1 MDIQDKAGNRTRH
14 FLIGSFT
21 LLLLVST
28 CAFLYLGYYT
38 SSASKESIDK
48 VGSMYMAGINKQLS
62 AHFRTLMTLKLEQ
75 AETVVEVV
83 STDTGDAD
91 QLYKE
96 LIYRI
101 HIRGF
106 NYLALCSQSGDL
118 EMLYGEQIYLAD
130 PEPFYDSLRK
140 NQEKIAIGKDESG
153 NEVVLFGINAVY
165 PMKSGQQSMALV
177 AALPIEYIEKMLE
190 TDVSDDLVYTHIIR
204 TDGSFI
210 SSAISKDYSDY
221 FTSLYER
228 YTDDSPKKIET
239 YIDSLSTAMQNKE
252 DYSVILE
259 LGGSRELIYCTL
271 LPYSEWHLII
281 VLPFGALNQTVESLN
296 RDTTI
301 ATILVFSLILLM
313 LLIIFYIYYKASG
326 RQMLALEAARQEAI
340 QATKAK
346 SEFLSNMSH
355 DIRTPMNAIVGMTA
369 IATTHIDDIEHVQ
382 HCLKKIALSSKHLLG
397 LINDVL
403 DMSKIESGK
412 LTLTEERI
420 SLREVSDAVVS
431 IVQPQIK
438 SKNQNFSVHIDNIT
452 AEEVYCDSVRLNQI
466 LLNLLSN
473 AIKYTQENGTIELS
487 LYQEDAPL
495 PGKENFIRTHIKVK
509 DNGIGMTPEF
519 MEHIFDSY
527 SRADTKRVQKSEGA
541 GLGMAITKYI
551 VSAMNGTINVESVL
565 DKGSEFHVIL
575 DLEKANEQEIDMVLP
590 PWKMLVV
597 DDDEILC
604 RTAVDTL
611 KSIGIQADWTQ
622 SGKQAIEMVKHHH
635 QMRDEYQIVL
645 LDWKLPEQDG
655 ISIARQMLQ
664 ITDMPIILISA
675 YDWGEFEAEAIA
687 AGITGFISK
696 PLFKSTLFHGLKKY
710 MHFLETQDSTG
721 IDMDLAGHNILVA
734 EDNDLNWEILNE
746 LLSDFGMNLDWVENG
761 QLCFEKFRSSAP
773 GYYAAILMDIRMPV
787 MNGIESAQ
795 AIRASD
801 HPDAQKIP
809 IIAMTADAFSEDVQR
824 CLDSGMNAH
833 TAKPV
838 NLDEVISLLKKF
850 IL

>member
-1 MDIQDKAGNRTRH
+1 M
-14 FLIGSFT
+14 
-21 LLLLVST
+21 
-28 CAFLYLGYYT
+28 
-38 SSASKESIDK
+38 
-48 VGSMYMAGINKQLS
+48 
-62 AHFRTLMTLKLEQ
+62 
-75 AETVVEVV
+75 
-83 STDTGDAD
+83 
-91 QLYKE
+91 
-96 LIYRI
+96 
-101 HIRGF
+101 
-106 NYLALCSQSGDL
+106 
-118 EMLYGEQIYLAD
+118 
-130 PEPFYDSLRK
+130 
-140 NQEKIAIGKDESG
+140 
-153 NEVVLFGINAVY
+153 
-165 PMKSGQQSMALV
+165 
-177 AALPIEYIEKMLE
+177 
-190 TDVSDDLVYTHIIR
+190 
-204 TDGSFI
+204 
-210 SSAISKDYSDY
+210 
-221 FTSLYER
+221 
-228 YTDDSPKKIET
+228 
-239 YIDSLSTAMQNKE
+239 
-252 DYSVILE
+252 
-259 LGGSRELIYCTL
+259 
-271 LPYSEWHLII
+271 
-281 VLPFGALNQTVESLN
+281 
-296 RDTTI
+296 
-301 ATILVFSLILLM
+301 
-313 LLIIFYIYYKASG
+313 
-326 RQMLALEAARQEAI
+326 
-340 QATKAK
+340 
-346 SEFLSNMSH
+346 
-355 DIRTPMNAIVGMTA
+355 
-369 IATTHIDDIEHVQ
+369 
-382 HCLKKIALSSKHLLG
+382 
-397 LINDVL
+397 
-403 DMSKIESGK
+403 
-412 LTLTEERI
+412 
-420 SLREVSDAVVS
+420 
-431 IVQPQIK
+431 
-438 SKNQNFSVHIDNIT
+438 
-452 AEEVYCDSVRLNQI
+452 
-466 LLNLLSN
+466 
-473 AIKYTQENGTIELS
+473 
-487 LYQEDAPL
+487 
-495 PGKENFIRTHIKVK
+495 
-509 DNGIGMTPEF
+509 
-519 MEHIFDSY
+519 
-527 SRADTKRVQKSEGA
+527 
-541 GLGMAITKYI
+541 
-551 VSAMNGTINVESVL
+551 ESVL

-710 MHFLETQDSTG
+710 MNFVETQDSTG

-746 LLSDFGMNLDWVENG
+746 LLSDFGMNLDWAENG

>member
-1 MDIQDKAGNRTRH
+1 M
-14 FLIGSFT
+14 
-21 LLLLVST
+21 
-28 CAFLYLGYYT
+28 
-38 SSASKESIDK
+38 
-48 VGSMYMAGINKQLS
+48 
-62 AHFRTLMTLKLEQ
+62 
-75 AETVVEVV
+75 
-83 STDTGDAD
+83 
-91 QLYKE
+91 
-96 LIYRI
+96 
-101 HIRGF
+101 
-106 NYLALCSQSGDL
+106 
-118 EMLYGEQIYLAD
+118 
-130 PEPFYDSLRK
+130 
-140 NQEKIAIGKDESG
+140 
-153 NEVVLFGINAVY
+153 
-165 PMKSGQQSMALV
+165 
-177 AALPIEYIEKMLE
+177 
-190 TDVSDDLVYTHIIR
+190 
-204 TDGSFI
+204 
-210 SSAISKDYSDY
+210 
-221 FTSLYER
+221 
-228 YTDDSPKKIET
+228 
-239 YIDSLSTAMQNKE
+239 
-252 DYSVILE
+252 
-259 LGGSRELIYCTL
+259 
-271 LPYSEWHLII
+271 
-281 VLPFGALNQTVESLN
+281 
-296 RDTTI
+296 
-301 ATILVFSLILLM
+301 
-313 LLIIFYIYYKASG
+313 
-326 RQMLALEAARQEAI
+326 
-340 QATKAK
+340 
-346 SEFLSNMSH
+346 
-355 DIRTPMNAIVGMTA
+355 
-369 IATTHIDDIEHVQ
+369 
-382 HCLKKIALSSKHLLG
+382 SSKHLLG

-420 SLREVSDAVVS
+420 SLREISDAVVS

-473 AIKYTQENGTIELS
+473 AIKYTQEDGTIELS

-710 MHFLETQDSTG
+710 MNFVETQDNTG

-746 LLSDFGMNLDWVENG
+746 LLSDFGMNLDWAENG